1 MNREEYREPA
11 WAGQVRQHYKETD
24 STNLRAKEL
33 GGEGVHG
40 TLILAERQSAGRGR
54 RGRVWE
60 SAEEENIYMSLYLR
74 PEFAPEKAPM
84 LTLVM
89 AYSVAEALR
98 KMFGI
103 ETQIKWPNDLILNK
117 KKICG
122 ILTEMT
128 MEGRKTQSVVI
139 GVGINLGNQVFPEEL
154 KESAT
159 SLWIET
165 GKRIPKAELIDG
177 IMAEF
182 EQQYEAFC
190 QAGDLSP
197 ILEGYNQVLVNKG
210 NEVLI
215 LDAKGKYPAVS
226 AGINAQGELQI
237 EKEDGTR
244 ENIFAGEVSV
254 RGIYGYV

>member
-1 MNREEYREPA
+1 MRKEVGEIPV
-11 WAGQVRQHYKETD
+11 WAGKERICYEVTD

-33 GGEGVHG
+33 AGEGIHG
-40 TLILAERQSAGRGR
+40 TLILADRQTAGRGR
-54 RGRVWE
+54 RGRIWE
-60 SAEEENIYMSLYLR
+60 SEEEENIYMSLYLR
-74 PEFAPEKAPM
+74 PELSPEKAPM
-84 LTLVM
+84 LTLIM

-98 KMFGI
+98 KSFGI
-103 ETQIKWPNDLILNK
+103 KAQIKWPNDLVLNK

-128 MEGRKTQSVVI
+128 MEGGAIQSVVI
-139 GVGINLGNQVFPEEL
+139 GVGINLGNREFPEEL
-154 KESAT
+154 RESAT
-159 SLWIET
+159 SLWLET
-165 GKRIPKAELIDG
+165 GKQIAKSELIDG

-197 ILEGYNQVLVNKG
+197 IVDSYNQILVNKG
-210 NEVLI
+210 KEVLV
-215 LDAKGKYPAVS
+215 LDAKGEYTAWS
-226 AGINAQGELQI
+226 EGINAQGELQI

>member
-1 MNREEYREPA
+1 MRKEFGEIPV
-11 WAGQVRQHYKETD
+11 WAGRERIYYKVTD

-33 GGEGVHG
+33 GREGTHG
-40 TLILAERQSAGRGR
+40 TLILAERQTAGRGR
-54 RGRVWE
+54 RGRTWE
-60 SAEEENIYMSLYLR
+60 SDEEENVYMSLYLR
-74 PEFAPEKAPM
+74 PEFSPEKVAM

-89 AYSVAEALR
+89 AYSVEEVLRRKWKIEA
-98 KMFGI
+98 
-103 ETQIKWPNDLILNK
+103 QIKWPNDLVLNK

-128 MEGRKTQSVVI
+128 MEGRKIQSVVI
-139 GVGINLGNQVFPEEL
+139 GVGINLGNQEFPEEL

-159 SLWIET
+159 SIWMET
-165 GKRIPKAELIDG
+165 GKHISREDLVDE

-190 QAGDLSP
+190 SAGDLMP
-197 ILEGYNQVLVNKG
+197 LVNGYNKVLVNKG
-210 NEVLI
+210 KEVLV
-215 LDAKGKYPAVS
+215 LDAKGEYTAWS
-226 AGINAQGELQI
+226 EGINAQGELQI
-237 EKEDGTR
+237 KKVDGTR